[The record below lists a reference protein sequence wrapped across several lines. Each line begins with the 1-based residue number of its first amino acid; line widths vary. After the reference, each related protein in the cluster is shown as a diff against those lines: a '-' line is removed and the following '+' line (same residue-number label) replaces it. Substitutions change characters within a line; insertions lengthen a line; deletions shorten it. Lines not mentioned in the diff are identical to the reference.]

1 MCEWILGAVDTKCH
15 PLLIS
20 YILCDICVS
29 VNADVEKQKVEQ
41 VENLQEELSNA
52 QNTNM
57 PQDAMTAAW
66 WIFFTC
72 FTYLRECSWRNSH
85 TSSQKM
91 YYLLSKAVQTVLI
104 LQKGLSVHWFIN
116 FFPVVVH
123 MPMFTVLAEH
133 KWIKSKRYKTTHSE
147 FQFLFV
153 HIIQNLQYVHQNF
166 KWRQKYN
173 QHSVNSKM

>member
-66 WIFFTC
+66 WIFFYMFHIPESVHEEIATHLLRKC
-72 FTYLRECSWRNSH
+72 ITYSVKLYR
-85 TSSQKM
+85 
-91 YYLLSKAVQTVLI
+91 LLI